1 MNYDIV
7 FQDIRRLQDSF
18 NKRIVTMHGGSDMQ
32 RQAQQI
38 RKKIAEIYKLAQA
51 IRVNDNTEKH
61 FYRKNE
67 PTMVAKFI
75 WLHDKL
81 PKGSVWDNDYV
92 AKVLQISKEQVYG
105 LKSNKRIASIYKKDK
120 NAAKKQGLKSTLYL
134 KAA

>member
-18 NKRIVTMHGGSDMQ
+18 NKRIVTMHGGSDMH
-32 RQAQQI
+32 RQAQLVN
-38 RKKIAEIYKLAQA
+38 KKIAEIYKLAQA
-51 IRVNDNTEKH
+51 IRINDSAEKH

-67 PTMVAKFI
+67 PTMTAKFI
-75 WLHDKL
+75 WFHDKL

-92 AKVLQISKEQVYG
+92 AKVLQITKEQVYG
-105 LKSNKRIASIYKKDK
+105 LKSNKRIAAIYKKDK
-120 NAAKKQGLKSTLYL
+120 NAAKKKGLKSGLYL